1 VTEMRFDD
9 DAEVPKL
16 FFRATRPLSDDELD
30 AAVALRGTEAVN
42 HAIEF
47 KVFETDKVE
56 QTIPVDRAGRPME
69 DAEGN
74 RLAIED
80 REAIEKATA
89 PPEKKK
95 TKAKVTK
102 IKAEVVEDDE
112 PVVEPTKVEKKA
124 APEPDEEKE
133 DLAKM
138 INGWDD

>member
-30 AAVALRGTEAVN
+30 AAVALRGTDAVN

-56 QTIPVDRAGRPME
+56 QAIPVDRAGRPME

-80 REAIEKATA
+80 REAPVVEKAPA
-89 PPEKKK
+89 KAK

-102 IKAEVVEDDE
+102 IKAEVIEDDE